1 MRHTVSN
8 SFFKIEVQQ
17 KGAEL
22 CSIKSLKTDSE
33 YMWGAN
39 PDIWGSFAPVLFP
52 IIGSLKNGVTMYK
65 GKNYKI
71 PKHGIIRHNNSIELK
86 SKTAN
91 QLVFS
96 LKYNDSLL
104 KVYPFKFE
112 FEISF
117 KLTNNKIEVGHTITN
132 LDKKPMLFSLGTH
145 PAFKCPINN
154 NEKYSDYYLEFE
166 QTETVSTHNLTTNG
180 LVKNSTRPIIN
191 KSKIL
196 PLSDDMFINDA
207 LIFKELKSRKV
218 TLKSNKSSYQLSV
231 NFNGFNYLGIWA
243 KPHANFI
250 CIEPWLG
257 ITDSDNSDGI
267 FENKEGILEIGAG
280 KSFNAKYT
288 IEIEE

>member
-33 YMWGAN
+33 YMWDAN

-91 QLVFS
+91 QLFFS

-104 KVYPFKFE
+104 KVYPFKFG

-117 KLTNNKIEVGHTITN
+117 KLTDNKIEVGHTITN
-132 LDKKPMLFSLGTH
+132 LDKKPMLFSLGGH
-145 PAFKCPINN
+145 PAFKCPVNN

-166 QTETVSTHNLTTNG
+166 HAETVFTHDLTTNG
-180 LVKNSTRPIIN
+180 LVKNSTRPIVN

-196 PLSDDMFINDA
+196 SLSDDMFINDA
-207 LIFKELKSRKV
+207 LIFKDLKSRKV
-218 TLKSNKSSYQLSV
+218 TLKSKKSSYRLSV

-288 IEIEE
+288 IKIEE